1 MKRALLQERHHHR
14 SLEDICTVEHLYKEQ
29 ECMYLK
35 TVFTMEVLFE
45 SLTIIKMFLAS
56 STEVT
61 IPNKI

>member
-1 MKRALLQERHHHR
+1 
-14 SLEDICTVEHLYKEQ
+14 
-29 ECMYLK
+29 MYLK